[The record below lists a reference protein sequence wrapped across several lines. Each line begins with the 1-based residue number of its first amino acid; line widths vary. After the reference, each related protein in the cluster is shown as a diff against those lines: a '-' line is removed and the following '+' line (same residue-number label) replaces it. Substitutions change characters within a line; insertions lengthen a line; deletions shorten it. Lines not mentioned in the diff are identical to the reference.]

1 MPDKPNLNIDKAAL
15 LIINPKYNNGK
26 SSLAL
31 DSGML
36 KYKSS
41 YHGCYH
47 IQTGVLKKDVK
58 SYMVKKSANVT
69 VKFTNFCR
77 TNSNAPFQVKLG

>member
-1 MPDKPNLNIDKAAL
+1 MPDKPNLNIDKSAF

-47 IQTGVLKKDVK
+47 IQNRSVEEGREELHDKKE
-58 SYMVKKSANVT
+58 
-69 VKFTNFCR
+69 C
-77 TNSNAPFQVKLG
+77 